1 MTSIIS
7 PLTGK
12 NNVRKEHVLD
22 IQKVKSKYLND
33 FGIDVSRFF
42 EGISE
47 LAIYECQDS
56 KLRFYYPFSV
66 VSDGAFYADLAKS
79 YKSYYHPWKWEHE
92 KVFQMINS
100 NEKVLEIGCGQG
112 SFLQKIKEKNVQ
124 TIGIDLNPDAVEQ
137 GKKVGLVILNETI
150 AEHAKNNAESYDN
163 VCAFQLFE
171 HVNEV
176 GDFLENTVKCLKT
189 GGLLAIGV
197 PNNKSYYFQK
207 DLYHTLNLPPHH
219 MLLWDSDSL
228 SYLAQLYNLEV
239 VEIVTQPVSR
249 MNKATIYKLWLQH
262 NFGDNLFSK
271 LIYTTTRFI
280 IKNLPI
286 FKNEGVTIVAI
297 YRKK

>member
-12 NNVRKEHVLD
+12 NNVRKEQVLD
-22 IQKVKSKYLND
+22 IQKVKSKYLSD

-47 LAIYECQDS
+47 LAIYQCQDS

-100 NEKVLEIGCGQG
+100 NEKILEIGCGQG

-137 GKKVGLVILNETI
+137 GKKVGIVILNETI
-150 AEHAKNNAESYDN
+150 TEHAINNAESYDS

-176 GDFLENTVKCLKT
+176 GDFLENTVKCLKK

-271 LIYTTTRFI
+271 LLYTTTRFI
-280 IKNLPI
+280 IKSMPI
-286 FKNEGVTIVAI
+286 FKNEGVTSVAI

>member
-12 NNVRKEHVLD
+12 NNVRKEQVLD
-22 IQKVKSKYLND
+22 IQKVKSKYLSD

-47 LAIYECQDS
+47 LAIYQCQDS

-176 GDFLENTVKCLKT
+176 GDFLENTVKCLKK

-197 PNNKSYYFQK
+197 PNNKSQYFQK

-239 VEIVTQPVSR
+239 IEIVAQPVSR

-262 NFGDNLFSK
+262 SFGDNLFSK
-271 LIYTTTRFI
+271 FVYTTTRFI

-286 FKNEGVTIVAI
+286 FNNEGVTIVAI